1 MNLDIGVQYVIEIYA
16 ETLATALPIAIGFG
30 IANLIVSIFLN
41 AAFTGRLDLSGR
53 GRYL

>member
-1 MNLDIGVQYVIEIYA
+1 MNLDIGVQYVIEVYA
-16 ETLATALPIAIGFG
+16 EMLGSALPIAVGFG

-41 AAFTGRLDLSGR
+41 AAFTGRLDLTGR